1 VTHERFDQHL
11 EADEIAAYVD
21 GAAAG
26 DARVAIQAHLAAC
39 AECRA
44 EVAEVLPIVRTLP
57 RTRPVRRQIW
67 IPAAV
72 AAALALLWT
81 GPRMLREPAIEE
93 HREEAVTMT
102 VAPRAVAPVGAVG
115 SATVLVWSSVPSAD
129 RYRARLFDSD
139 GTVIWE
145 HETGDTIAAL
155 PSAVALRPRLPYYW
169 KVEAHTG
176 FDRWA
181 ASDLIEFMVRRRGG
195 P

>member
-1 VTHERFDQHL
+1 VTHERFDRHL

-26 DARVAIQAHLAAC
+26 NARAAIQAHLAAC

-57 RTRPVRRQIW
+57 RTRPVWRQIW
-67 IPAAV
+67 IPAAA
-72 AAALALLWT
+72 AAALALLWA
-81 GPRMLREPAIEE
+81 GPRALREPALDE

-102 VAPRAVAPVGAVG
+102 ASPRAVAPVGAVD
-115 SATVLVWSSVPSAD
+115 SVTVLVWSSVPSAD

-145 HETGDTIAAL
+145 HETGDTVAVLAG
-155 PSAVALRPRLPYYW
+155 SVALRPRLSYYW

-181 ASDLIEFMVRRRGG
+181 GSDLTEFMVRRGG
-195 P
+195 AP

>member
-21 GAAAG
+21 GIAVG

-44 EVAEVLPIVRTLP
+44 EVAEVLPIVRALP
-57 RTRPVRRQIW
+57 RARRVRRQIW
-67 IPAAV
+67 IPAA
-72 AAALALLWT
+72 AAAGLVLLWA
-81 GPRMLREPAIEE
+81 GPRVLREPAVEE

-102 VAPRAVAPVGAVG
+102 VSPRAVAPIGAVD
-115 SATVLVWSSVPSAD
+115 AVTVLVWSALPSAD

-145 HETGDTIAAL
+145 HETGDTVAAL
-155 PSAVALRPRLPYYW
+155 PRSVTLRARLPYFW

-181 ASDLIEFMVRRRGG
+181 ASDLIEFMVRRGGG